1 MKQAAN
7 ALSISRILLLLAIF
21 WIDHNQ
27 GLFLAFYLCAGL
39 TDVLDGYVARKTNS
53 VSDFGARID
62 SIADLCLFAVVLY
75 FIISWAGED
84 LVQFIPWIAAA
95 LLMRIVNMMIAVWKF
110 HRLVTLHTWS
120 KKLTGFLVFLIPLL
134 YLYFKNVGFILPICV
149 IAILSAAEEGFIH
162 ITSNKLNL
170 NRRSIFHNE

>member
-1 MKQAAN
+1 
-7 ALSISRILLLLAIF
+7 
-21 WIDHNQ
+21 
-27 GLFLAFYLCAGL
+27 
-39 TDVLDGYVARKTNS
+39 
-53 VSDFGARID
+53 
-62 SIADLCLFAVVLY
+62 
-75 FIISWAGED
+75 IISWAGED